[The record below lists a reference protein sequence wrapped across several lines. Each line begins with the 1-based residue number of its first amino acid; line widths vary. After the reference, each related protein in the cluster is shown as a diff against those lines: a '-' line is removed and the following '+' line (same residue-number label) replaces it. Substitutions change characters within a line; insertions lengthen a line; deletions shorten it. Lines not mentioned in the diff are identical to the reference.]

1 MVMMYDVH
9 AQQEFLSYEDP
20 RGRFTIQH
28 APDWQPHPAENRFA
42 LAEVESLK
50 TNTSSGQVPSLD
62 IRIIPGIDE
71 EDVEDLGLERYMEGA
86 TKGLSSSVPN
96 FRLEQGIECDTYYLS
111 GNQACSIIYSRTLGY
126 ASEFEYAVMQ
136 VITAI
141 GNNVYVLSYK
151 GTVNDFD
158 QYLPVANQM
167 IASFKVPESSETMK
181 TRT

>member
-1 MVMMYDVH
+1 
-9 AQQEFLSYEDP
+9 
-20 RGRFTIQH
+20 
-28 APDWQPHPAENRFA
+28 
-42 LAEVESLK
+42 
-50 TNTSSGQVPSLD
+50 
-62 IRIIPGIDE
+62 
-71 EDVEDLGLERYMEGA
+71 
-86 TKGLSSSVPN
+86 
-96 FRLEQGIECDTYYLS
+96 
-111 GNQACSIIYSRTLGY
+111 LGY